1 MMLKLPIKQIE
12 ESKDERATITARGR
26 STNVP
31 SVIATDRSDFK
42 DASLGLITSARGL
55 TIK

>member
-1 MMLKLPIKQIE
+1 MLKLPIKQIE